1 MPAIVKKEEKA
12 SFGEDLVK
20 ESEEGARDSGSQE
33 TYKVVHSAFLT
44 EVSDE
49 VEEEEEED
57 EVVVQDYPEP
67 EENQSSTTITISLQ
81 KKKPPM
87 TSSSTHENEKKE
99 VSEFSF
105 EVSRP
110 EDEQEITTER
120 SEMSIQIG
128 SKAPKDDE
136 ALSFVSHHRVEST
149 DERNELPYSPSF
161 VAHQVLMVRDGMEK
175 TREEEGEIEET
186 EKLATDDEKT
196 KEEEKIEET
205 EKLPTDDEKTS
216 IAAHQVSSVHE
227 VSDGELTSHDDEDAP
242 VSDIVEEMDH
252 SNEDVTEVMDES
264 KLNDSTEP
272 LHASEQVHPVTEK
285 TVRLVEEEVEDVSQD
300 EMAEDKVRVPDESSE
315 KKELLSGETKNDDE
329 IPAKESEVN
338 DIETPMKAEKLEP
351 DENEENA
358 NEEVPEVETSNLK
371 EEVQVAKS
379 LEDTKSMPQADESV
393 IEPQVEKSVIEPQ
406 VEESVMESQVE
417 ELVMEP
423 QVKEVIIEP
432 KREELKSG
440 LPDLLPHVESQSQEE
455 ETKVNFEAMSSE
467 KDSISESESKLMEKE
482 VQPIAHEV
490 SSESKNSPEIPDL
503 ELFSQTKARLSK
515 PETKFETFTLE
526 PEPEIDE
533 INIEIVPQDHE
544 SILDDEASIEE
555 ELDVGPVDNSAQSI
569 VVETEDIKHEMINNN
584 LVQVENQIPQDE
596 EIIHPSQ
603 ASTYKSEMVIEFAPE
618 KRNLELERS
627 EPLISYSSH
636 MVAAEP
642 SSETLQNDSQENNK
656 IINKVVEKSD
666 SLELNTKKSPEIPQ
680 NLLND
685 PKSMDPFQ
693 SEVNESCAKVGVS
706 TELHQS
712 LPKDKEV
719 EASIDRTH
727 EPVKADSNPFTSES
741 QEAPGSSTA
750 AQKAEPKAVEEV
762 VSVPKKERTAVLGG
776 SEESQSSIGSAS
788 SDNVNNHS
796 LSNGMSLSSSSPYSR
811 EDMTYLGIAFFIL
824 LIGFLIQFF

>member
-1 MPAIVKKEEKA
+1 MPAIVKKEENA

-44 EVSDE
+44 E
-49 VEEEEEED
+49 
-57 EVVVQDYPEP
+57 P

-87 TSSSTHENEKKE
+87 TSSSTHENEKKQ

-175 TREEEGEIEET
+175 TREEEEEIEET
-186 EKLATDDEKT
+186 EMLPADDEKT

-285 TVRLVEEEVEDVSQD
+285 TVRLVEEEVEDASQD

-455 ETKVNFEAMSSE
+455 EAKVNFEAMSSE

-776 SEESQSSIGSAS
+776 SEESQSSM
-788 SDNVNNHS
+788 VQH
-796 LSNGMSLSSSSPYSR
+796 P
-811 EDMTYLGIAFFIL
+811 
-824 LIGFLIQFF
+824 LIT